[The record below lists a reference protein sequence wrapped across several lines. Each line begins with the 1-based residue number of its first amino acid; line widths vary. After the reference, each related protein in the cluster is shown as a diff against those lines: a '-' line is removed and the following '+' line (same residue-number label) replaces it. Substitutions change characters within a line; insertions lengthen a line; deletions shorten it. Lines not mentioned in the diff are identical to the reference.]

1 MNPNTKSQKSVYVTL
16 GAGFAI
22 GAICMAG
29 LYSGAGSKAFAES
42 HLPSFAQRT
51 ISAPSSESVTE
62 VRNLDSFYTNLASF
76 VSPAVVDIQ
85 STSGRQQ
92 GANGERVPMSGG
104 EGSGFIL
111 RPDGYIVTN
120 DHVVA
125 GFDNVKVILK
135 DGREFEGKVTRAHDS
150 DIAVIKIEA
159 KDLPTL
165 AFGDSDKLKPGQM
178 AMAVGSPFSF
188 QQSVTFGHISA
199 LGRNKTLIEDR
210 FYPDMIQTDT
220 SINMGNS
227 GGPLCNID
235 GQVIGLNTAIYSPS
249 GTSAGIGLAI
259 PSNQVRLIVDK
270 LIETGKI
277 VRSQIGIQPDNMTDY
292 QKQQKHLSGGALVV
306 DAPESGPAGMAGIKK
321 DDIVVRVGHTTI
333 NSQMDLRNAMLEYTP
348 GTVVDVEV
356 IRSGVHK
363 SFKVK
368 LEQHKE
374 VTPQQLGQGGQ
385 GQQQFRFPRGSDGP
399 EEFFKNFGGQIP
411 GLGDG
416 MGDLKPRTRTA
427 PKSTDGKAH
436 LGVSVGNLTDDARHQ
451 FSIPSDAKG
460 AVVADVTPGSVADT
474 MGIEPGDVIE
484 VLGTKQITTADE
496 LSSAMASVKPGDTV
510 RIRFTRYGEGS
521 VSTKQLDVTF

>member
-1 MNPNTKSQKSVYVTL
+1 MKPNIKSPKSVYVTL

-22 GAICMAG
+22 GVMCMAF
-29 LYSGAGSKAFAES
+29 SGAAFSTASAEA
-42 HLPSFAQRT
+42 HLPSFTPRT
-51 ISAPSSESVTE
+51 ISAPSTESVAE
-62 VRNLDSFYTNLASF
+62 VRNLDSFYTNLAGF

-92 GANGERVPMSGG
+92 GSNGERVPISGG

-150 DIAVIKIEA
+150 DIAVVKIDA

-165 AFGDSDKLKPGQM
+165 SFGDSSKLKPGQM

-199 LGRNKTLIEDR
+199 LGRNKTMIEDR

-270 LIETGKI
+270 LIENGKI

-292 QKQQKHLSGGALVV
+292 QKEQKHLSGGALVV

-321 DDIVVRVGHTTI
+321 DDIVIRVGHSTV
-333 NSQMDLRNAMLEYTP
+333 NNQMDLRNAMLEYAP

-356 IRSGVHK
+356 IRNGVHK

-374 VTPQQLGQGGQ
+374 ITPQQLTPNGQ
-385 GQQQFRFPRGSDGP
+385 GQQQFRFPRGFDGP
-399 EEFFKNFGGQIP
+399 EEFFKDFSGQIP

-416 MGDLKPRTRTA
+416 QPRSRTA
-427 PKSTDGKAH
+427 PRSQDGKPH
-436 LGVSVGNLTDDARHQ
+436 LGVSVGNLTDEARRQ

-460 AVVADVTPGSVADT
+460 AVVADVTPGSVAESI
-474 MGIEPGDVIE
+474 GIEPGDVIE
-484 VLGTKQITTADE
+484 VLGTKQIASADD
-496 LSSAMASVKPGDTV
+496 LSSIMSGVKPGDSL
-510 RIRFTRYGEGS
+510 RIRFTHYGDGS
-521 VSTKQLDVTF
+521 VSTKQLDVKF